1 MPDPS
6 IAELLQ
12 GLGSQEPQ
20 PAWDS
25 FLEVHSTLISQ
36 VVHWFGRDT
45 DEAGDCFLYV
55 CEQLRRNQFRR
66 LRRFKSDGRAS
77 FPTWLRAVVRNLCL
91 DWYRRRRGRYRVFQS
106 VARLSDL
113 DQQVFRYVCEKGLSI
128 EECTEALRPAFATV
142 SSEQIETSLEH
153 LRNTLGPHQMRLL
166 NVRRNRTHLID
177 ADGSDPPGGRELED
191 PSADP
196 EVQAALR
203 EGLDSVQRA
212 LAWLPAGDRLLLLL
226 RFEQE
231 LTLAQVARML
241 SLQDAQ
247 AADRRIRG
255 ALVKIREYLG
265 VTKEAEEKAH
275 ARSV

>member
-1 MPDPS
+1 
-6 IAELLQ
+6 
-12 GLGSQEPQ
+12 
-20 PAWDS
+20 
-25 FLEVHSTLISQ
+25 
-36 VVHWFGRDT
+36 VVRWFGRDT

-66 LRRFKSDGRAS
+66 LRRFKPDGRAS

-91 DWYRRRRGRYRVFQS
+91 DWYRRRHGRYRVFQS

-113 DQQVFRYVCEKGLSI
+113 DQQVFRHICERGLSV
-128 EECTEALRPAFATV
+128 EECTETLRPAFATV

-166 NVRRNRTHLID
+166 NVRRSRTHLID
-177 ADGSDPPGGRELED
+177 ADGSAPPGGREVED
-191 PSADP
+191 PAPDP
-196 EVQAALR
+196 EIQAALK
-203 EGLDSVQRA
+203 EGLDKVQRA
-212 LAWLPAGDRLLLLL
+212 LACLPDSDRLLLLL

-231 LTLAQVARML
+231 LTLAQVARMV

-255 ALVKIREYLG
+255 ALAKIREHLG
-265 VTKEAEEKAH
+265 VTTETEEKAH

>member
-1 MPDPS
+1 MPNPS

-12 GLGSQEPQ
+12 GLGSQDPQ

-25 FLEVHSTLISQ
+25 FLEVHSALISQ

-66 LRRFKSDGRAS
+66 LRRFNPEGRAS

-91 DWYRRRRGRYRVFQS
+91 DWYRSRHGRYRVFQS
-106 VARLSDL
+106 VARLSEL
-113 DQQVFRYVCEKGLSI
+113 DQQVFRYVCEEGFSI

-153 LRNTLGPHQMRLL
+153 LRNTLGPHQMWLL
-166 NVRRNRTHLID
+166 NVRRSRPHLMN
-177 ADGSDPPGGRELED
+177 AGGGDPPDGREVED
-191 PSADP
+191 PSPGP

-212 LAWLPAGDRLLLLL
+212 LAWLPDRDRLLLLL

-231 LTLAQVARML
+231 LPLAQVARIL

-247 AADRRIRG
+247 TADRCIRE
-255 ALVKIREYLG
+255 ALAKVREYLG
-265 VTKEAEEKAH
+265 VTTKAEEKAH

>member
-1 MPDPS
+1 MPNPS
-6 IAELLQ
+6 ITELLQ
-12 GLGSQEPQ
+12 GLGSQDPQ

-25 FLEVHSTLISQ
+25 FLEVHSALISQ
-36 VVHWFGRDT
+36 VVRWFGRDT

-66 LRRFKSDGRAS
+66 LRRFHPEGRAS
-77 FPTWLRAVVRNLCL
+77 FTTWLRAVVRNLCL
-91 DWYRRRRGRYRVFQS
+91 DWYRSRRGRYRVFQS

-113 DQQVFRYVCEKGLSI
+113 DQQVFLHVCDKGLSV
-128 EECTEALRPAFATV
+128 EECTETLRPAFATV
-142 SSEQIETSLEH
+142 SLEQIETSLEH

-166 NVRRNRTHLID
+166 NARRSRPHLVD
-177 ADGSDPPGGRELED
+177 ADGSDRPGGREVED
-191 PSADP
+191 PSPDP

-212 LAWLPAGDRLLLLL
+212 LTRLPDSDRLLLLL

-231 LTLAQVARML
+231 LTLAQVAKLL
-241 SLQDAQ
+241 SLRDAQ

-265 VTKEAEEKAH
+265 VTMEAEEKAH